1 MPRYTYR
8 CESCG
13 GRFTVRMS
21 YSEYGQRE
29 VVCPRCGSKH
39 VKRVPSRVRV
49 LRSEEEYLESLAD
62 PERLAAIDEDPRAL
76 GKMMREMSSALGEDP
91 GPEFKEVVDR
101 LEKGQSPEEIE
112 ASLPEGEE

>member
-1 MPRYTYR
+1 MPRYTYH
-8 CESCG
+8 CEACRV
-13 GRFTVRMS
+13 RFTVQMS

-29 VVCPRCGSKH
+29 ISCPRCGSKR
-39 VKRVPSRVRV
+39 VRRVPSRIRV
-49 LRSEEEYLESLAD
+49 LRSEGEYLEALAD
-62 PERLAAIDEDPRAL
+62 PGRLAAIDEDPRAL

-112 ASLPEGEE
+112 ASLPSGEE